1 MENDAVM
8 DRKEH
13 KKRMRQNQKQ
23 RKVERLQEIF
33 SLIASNTPELSAG
46 LADSGECLE
55 NVIADLFKPIQNR

>member
-33 SLIASNTPELSAG
+33 CLIASNTPELSG
-46 LADSGECLE
+46 LADSGGGLE

>member
-1 MENDAVM
+1 M

-33 SLIASNTPELSAG
+33 SLIASNTPELSGG
-46 LADSGECLE
+46 LADSGEGLE

>member
-33 SLIASNTPELSAG
+33 SLIASNTPELPG
-46 LADSGECLE
+46 LADSGEGLE

>member
-46 LADSGECLE
+46 LADNGECLE

>member
-33 SLIASNTPELSAG
+33 SLIASNTPELEG
-46 LADSGECLE
+46 LADSGEGLE

>member
-33 SLIASNTPELSAG
+33 SLIASNTPELSG
-46 LADSGECLE
+46 LADSGEGLE

>member
-1 MENDAVM
+1 MM

-33 SLIASNTPELSAG
+33 SLIASNTPELPG
-46 LADSGECLE
+46 LADSGEGLE

>member
-46 LADSGECLE
+46 LSDSEECLE